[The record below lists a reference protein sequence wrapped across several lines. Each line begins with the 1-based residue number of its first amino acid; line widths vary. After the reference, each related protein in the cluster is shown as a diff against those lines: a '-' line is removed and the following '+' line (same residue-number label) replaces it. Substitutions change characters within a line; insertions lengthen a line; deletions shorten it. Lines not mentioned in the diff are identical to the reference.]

1 MRLISQPHSQVLPYI
16 GELGFGFGGSDE
28 VRLYTSDDK
37 LVDEV
42 KYESESPWPTCA
54 YETGNTLELITPDLD
69 NSLPESWSCI
79 NENGSPNAVNSS
91 SLNIENTTYSLINI
105 FPNPVKN
112 TLYISGDSSN
122 YNIKIYSLLG
132 QLVMAASSVDE
143 VDVSSLTKGVY
154 LIMINNENSTTTKRF
169 IKF

>member
-1 MRLISQPHSQVLPYI
+1 MQDYNLPN
-16 GELGFGFGGSDE
+16 F
-28 VRLYTSDDK
+28 
-37 LVDEV
+37 DEV

-79 NENGSPNAVNSS
+79 NEYGSPNAVNSS
-91 SLNIENTTYSLINI
+91 SLYIENISYSLTNI
-105 FPNPVKN
+105 YPNPVKN
-112 TLYISGDSSN
+112 RLYISGDSNN
-122 YNIKIYSLLG
+122 YNIKVYSLLG
-132 QLVMAASSVDE
+132 QIVIADYNVNE

-154 LIMINNENSTTTKRF
+154 LIMISNENSTTTKRF